1 MSPAAP
7 PPPVNHVQPI
17 PPSARTR
24 SLLIQQR
31 RLELH
36 MQRCEAAAV
45 SGATNPSLGRE
56 LDDASA
62 VLAKVRAELRALGN

>member
-1 MSPAAP
+1 MSP
-7 PPPVNHVQPI
+7 PPPMAQLQPI
-17 PPSARTR
+17 PDPARIR

-36 MQRCEAAAV
+36 MQHCETATV
-45 SGATNPSLGRE
+45 CGATNPSLGRE

-62 VLAKVRAELRALGN
+62 VLARIRAELRTLQG

>member
-7 PPPVNHVQPI
+7 PTPVNRDQPI
-17 PPSARTR
+17 PQSARIR

-36 MQRCEAAAV
+36 MQRCEAATV
-45 SGATNPSLGRE
+45 SGTTNPSLGRE

-62 VLAKVRAELRALGN
+62 VLAKVRSELRSLGI